1 MFWRGGVVLAVLVAA
16 GSAASQS
23 LNQGGSPRVLQSTAE
38 VPPCRSD
45 PHAGV
50 HDPTRLKVLDAC
62 ATFVGTVTRAPKL
75 NPSDRDVT
83 FNAAPDSAYASMLNE
98 KNRKEGGIHIEIVPI
113 DQPGCTL
120 GQPLRGSEG
129 DLGLC
134 SGANVIFPPL
144 GAHVRVIGPHVY
156 DTWVG
161 WNEIHP
167 AWKVEILTPAGPPP
181 PETHLFKA
189 RLTGKTVGEKG
200 APRVSGRVAL
210 TVTAEKMCWRFT
222 RMVGIGRP
230 RRATIRAGGSLWIGP
245 ALLALGPD
253 YKARGCA
260 TPAADRLTSLVQKP
274 RAYYVTV
281 ATARHRLGAIR
292 GRLEPASD

>member
-1 MFWRGGVVLAVLVAA
+1 MLAVLVAA
-16 GSAASQS
+16 GCGASQS
-23 LNQGGSPRVLQSTAE
+23 LDQPGSPKALRSASA

-62 ATFVGTVTRAPKL
+62 ATLVGTVIRAPKL

-83 FNAAPDSAYASMLNE
+83 FNVAPDSAYASMLNE
-98 KNRKEGGIHIEIVPI
+98 KNRSEGGIHVEIVPI

-144 GAHVRVIGPHVY
+144 GAHVRVIGPHVH
-156 DTWVG
+156 DSWVG

-167 AWKVEILTPAGPPP
+167 AWKVEILTPTGPPL
-181 PETHLFKA
+181 PETHVFKA
-189 RLTGKTVGEKG
+189 RLTGKVGKKS
-200 APRVSGRVAL
+200 APRASGRVAL
-210 TVTAEKMCWRFT
+210 TVTAGKMCWKFT
-222 RMVGIGRP
+222 RMVAIGRP
-230 RRATIRAGGSLWIGP
+230 RLATIRAGGPLWIGP
-245 ALLALGPD
+245 ALLSLGSH
-253 YKARGCA
+253 YQARGCA
-260 TPAADRLTSLVQKP
+260 TPAPGKLTSFLQRP
-274 RAYYVTV
+274 RGYYVTV
-281 ATARHRLGAIR
+281 VTARHRVGTIR